1 MNGKKSKAI
10 RKQMKPLFLEWLAG
24 LLPEE
29 EAKTLNED
37 NFNTYLPKE
46 THLFIKES
54 IRLHAFSPRWLV
66 KHIKIFSRRH
76 PDVDIASI
84 TLKDLKTVY
93 ETRQ

>member
-37 NFNTYLPKE
+37 NFNSYLPKE
-46 THLFIKES
+46 THLYIKNS

-66 KHIKIFSRRH
+66 KHIKIFLRRNPH
-76 PDVDIASI
+76 TDINSI
-84 TLKDLKTVY
+84 TLEDLKTVY
-93 ETRQ
+93 ERRQ